1 MTVRTWCDEVENA
14 QDVVCSFRSSSSRKA
29 NEHLLLLVRQGPYS
43 QMGSLSQHRTV
54 LFRGSQQAVEAFDSE
69 IIISN
74 RCCRAPRIIV
84 NNGVR
89 V

>member
-1 MTVRTWCDEVENA
+1 MTVRTWCDEFENA
-14 QDVVCSFRSSSSRKA
+14 QHVVCSFRSSSSRKA
-29 NEHLLLLVRQGPYS
+29 NEHLPLFVRQGPYS
-43 QMGSLSQHRTV
+43 QIRSLSQHRTA
-54 LFRGSQQAVEAFDSE
+54 LFWGRQQAVDAFDSE